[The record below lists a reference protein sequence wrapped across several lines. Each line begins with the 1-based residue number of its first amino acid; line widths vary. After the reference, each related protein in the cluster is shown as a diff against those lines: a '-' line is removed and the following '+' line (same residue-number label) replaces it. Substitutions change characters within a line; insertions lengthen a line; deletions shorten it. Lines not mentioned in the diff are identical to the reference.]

1 MAERRSIGNAITM
14 TPEKLAFIQGSTA
27 REKPAETRP
36 VPEEPKIDP
45 PPAAIDAEELKTRSG
60 RRQSRGRSGRVPDA
74 GEVLNQM
81 LVPITIRLQHRVAQ
95 ALRRAHLEQR
105 LNNLKPDTQQEIVD
119 EALITL
125 LTKWGYL
132 ESHLLTR

>member
-14 TPEKLAFIQGSTA
+14 TPEKLAFIQGSA
-27 REKPAETRP
+27 PKEKPAETRP
-36 VPEEPKIDP
+36 VPEEPKIGALL
-45 PPAAIDAEELKTRSG
+45 AATDAEELKTRSI
-60 RRQSRGRSGRVPDA
+60 RRQTRGRSGRAPEA
-74 GEVLNQM
+74 EEVLDQI

-119 EALITL
+119 EALIAW

-132 ESHLLTR
+132 D